1 MIKKYFISL
10 VLPKIVKLNL
20 SMPDDKLYV
29 VKDYDNVDKKKVDA
43 EALKKAIEEKNK
55 QAAEQTPIQK

>member
-1 MIKKYFISL
+1 MA
-10 VLPKIVKLNL
+10 
-20 SMPDDKLYV
+20 DEKLYV
-29 VKDYDNVDKKKVDA
+29 VKDYEKVNKEKVDS

>member
-20 SMPDDKLYV
+20 SMSDEKLYV

-55 QAAEQTPIQK
+55 QAAEQTPVQK